1 MHDKQVSLKDDGI
14 CPQCGSEAIYSGAQA
29 EGKEGLRGS
38 NRLPID
44 FTHSVPMDNYVC
56 TQCGYTETYITDRAA
71 LNRIAQ
77 TWRKVSR
84 QSNS

>member
-1 MHDKQVSLKDDGI
+1 MHAKQTSLKDDGT
-14 CPQCGSEAIYSGAQA
+14 CPHCGSEAIYSGAQID
-29 EGKEGLRGS
+29 GKEGLRGS

-56 TQCGYTETYITDRAA
+56 TQCGYTEAYITDRAA
-71 LNRIAQ
+71 LNRIARKWQ
-77 TWRKVSR
+77 KVSP